1 MTKLEEVFEYFDSSN
16 DAYFIGMISTELIL
30 LAEKTLNLIFSNTYK
45 EFLKK
50 YGSADI
56 ECIELFGITDSSFDA
71 EVPDAIGM
79 TLFER
84 ENNNLPNQYILVY
97 ADDDFYYALD
107 TSISTRENENPVV
120 SLSYG
125 DLQNPVETVAES
137 YEDFLYKIFIR
148 QE

>member
-1 MTKLEEVFEYFDSSN
+1 MTKLEEVFIFFNSSTEA
-16 DAYFIGMISTELIL
+16 DFIGPISGTLLSQAELKL
-30 LAEKTLNLIFSNTYK
+30 GLKFPKSFY
-45 EFLKK
+45 EFLEK
-50 YGSADI
+50 YGCGDI
-56 ECIELFGITDSSFDA
+56 MGYEFFGIINEKFDKLI
-71 EVPDAIGM
+71 PDAIGM
-79 TLFER
+79 TLLER
-84 ENNNLPNQYILVY
+84 ENNNLLNQYILVY

-137 YEDFLYKIFIR
+137 YEDFLYKIFIK